1 MTESVLVSLRSAD
14 NRQGKV
20 EGTRV
25 CFSVYQCFAVMDDDS
40 RALLRRLATHLRQQ
54 PGLALWNGPLL
65 EPLLEVAPDLG
76 SAIKAVITGEEGP
89 AAGEVAGVRACSAES
104 LPAGVETVFIC
115 ATRAVERM
123 LAADALPNTIKA
135 IDAEILASI
144 AFEAIPARA
153 WTPLAKNIYPIKVP
167 RIRFSGTADMLLID
181 CPARN
186 LALMP
191 NGLGY
196 VYNALKKAGINFE
209 TFDLD
214 IVTYHRYHIR
224 RLFDECGKIVMPSG
238 REMPTDPW
246 QAENYDLWDNPEV
259 LAYLSPIVDEAAAA
273 IIKAKP
279 KVLGLSI
286 QQCNTAFSRML
297 VTQVKAA
304 LPDLV
309 LLVGG
314 FSCYNPDIGLRAFPE
329 ADYMCMGE
337 SDLTVGPLA
346 KQLVAGELP
355 KDQPGVISRFDTP
368 DRLFVPAPMQHNLDQ
383 LDFPRYE
390 WFDLSIYRN
399 YNGYQLVPVI
409 ASRGCRWSRC
419 TFCAERF
426 YWRIRS
432 AQNFVNELE
441 WLVDRGCT
449 LFMFNESDLNG
460 MPEKVIDICEEIIR
474 RDIRVRLT
482 GQLRIQKT
490 SDGPF
495 YRKLH
500 EAGFVALRFGV
511 DAFSENTLRLQKKG
525 YTVDMIRQNLKECW
539 EAGIFTE
546 VNWVI
551 GVPGETDADCDEGVD
566 LILEN
571 QKYIGRLANINPLIL
586 VNGSVYWIDPERH
599 GIRFRTSKE
608 ELYTSNPRYVPADAW
623 YSIDPYIDAQVR
635 KQRFENIVLRL
646 HESGFKVGAW
656 AERVI
661 ADVKE
666 ARDRARAGGPRK
678 PSDPVVAADEPSLI
692 EATPTHKIWLYKKRY
707 YAVPLA
713 LGEIDL
719 KNPESADSQGVLAA
733 DNETLL
739 RVELE
744 HAKSWADTRGQY
756 DAQER
761 QRIAGSLYRA
771 GSAIGDEHKAAA
783 VASRALIVKCDREFI
798 AIERDRL
805 EALRALAPVAEP
817 APSAPLQSAPP
828 SDRTARSLWP
838 SRQEPAAWKDGDTSP
853 LQNATAFASG
863 TNAPSR
869 PAPSTAPAPIQDTEF
884 VAIRAITKGAE
895 PSMLTSLHDY
905 NLVEYDGL
913 FYGLPH
919 GLAFDWEDPSAASQS
934 GVIVADS
941 AQKAMRRI
949 RERSHRRGPV
959 TTVAVAERGSGP
971 VGEVSK
977 VPKLLDTMEGYNIVS
992 YEGFVYGLP
1001 QALGP
1006 IDLTQTDAIEIEGVI
1021 RDVSRQVVEN
1031 EILDLIAARRFKGP
1045 STPTGAELLELIE
1058 DYNLVR
1064 YRGYVYGLPRSLGSI
1079 DLTTTD
1085 VTDLEGVVRD
1095 VSRQVVE
1102 NKIRELAVSRYG
1114 PAPSPQPQLLGSI
1127 ENYNIVS
1134 YEGYIYGLPQSLGT
1148 LDITRT
1154 DVSTLKGV
1162 VRDELREVVE
1172 DEIRDLVFR
1181 GQAGI
1186 GPSLRAMLKT
1196 LAAGARNHAGGDP
1209 RH

>member
-1 MTESVLVSLRSAD
+1 MTESVLVSLKSAD
-14 NRQGKV
+14 GKHGTV

-25 CFSVYQCFAVMDDDS
+25 CFSVYQCFAVMDEES
-40 RALLRRLATHLRQQ
+40 RGLLRRLADHLRQQ
-54 PGLALWNGPLL
+54 PGLALWDGPLL
-65 EPLLEVAPDLG
+65 EPLLEIAPDLRG
-76 SAIKAVITGEEGP
+76 KVRAVITAAEGP
-89 AAGEVAGVRACSAES
+89 AEGEVGGIKACSADA
-104 LPAGVETVFIC
+104 LPEGVETVFLC

-123 LAADALPNTIKA
+123 MAADALPQTVKA

-167 RIRFSGTADMLLID
+167 RIRFSGTADMLLVD

-196 VYNALKKAGINFE
+196 VHNALKKAGINFE

-224 RLFDECGKIVMPSG
+224 RLFDEGGKIVMPSG

-259 LAYLSPIVDEAAAA
+259 LAYLTPIVEEAAAA
-273 IIKAKP
+273 IVKAKP
-279 KVLGLSI
+279 KILGLSI

-297 VTQVKAA
+297 VDRVKAA
-304 LPDLV
+304 LPEVV

-314 FSCYNPDIGLRAFPE
+314 FSCYNPDIGLRSFPA
-329 ADYMCMGE
+329 ADYMCIGE
-337 SDLTVGPLA
+337 SDLTVGSLV
-346 KQLVAGELP
+346 KQLVAGKRP
-355 KDQPGVISRFDTP
+355 IDQPGVLSRYDTP

-399 YNGYQLVPVI
+399 FNGYQLVPVI

-432 AQNFVNELE
+432 APNFVNELE
-441 WLVDRGCT
+441 WLVDHGCT

-460 MPEKVIDICEEIIR
+460 MPEKVIEICDEIIR

-482 GQLRIQKT
+482 GQLRIQKS

-525 YTVDMIRQNLKECW
+525 YTVDMVRQNLKECW

-551 GVPGETDADCDEGVD
+551 GIPGETDADCEEGVN

-599 GIRFRTSKE
+599 GIRFRTSRE
-608 ELYTSNPRYVPADAW
+608 ELYTNNPRYVPADAW
-623 YSIDPYIDAQVR
+623 YSVDPYIDAQVR
-635 KQRFENIVLRL
+635 KQRFENIVIRL
-646 HESGFKVGAW
+646 HDSGFKVGPW

-666 ARDRARAGGPRK
+666 ARDRARAGGAYK
-678 PSDPVVAADEPSLI
+678 PEIVQVGDQPTLVQTL
-692 EATPTHKIWLYKKRY
+692 PTHKIWLYNKRY

-713 LGEIDL
+713 LGEVDL
-719 KNPESADSQGVLAA
+719 EDPATANLPGVFST
-733 DNETLL
+733 DDETTLL
-739 RVELE
+739 VEIE
-744 HAKSWADTRGQY
+744 HGKSWANSRGQY

-771 GSAIGDEHKAAA
+771 GSALGDERQDTAVAPRAVVVALNREYIALERDKIEALVAAPAAGVAAA
-783 VASRALIVKCDREFI
+783 LALPSRRQ
-798 AIERDRL
+798 
-805 EALRALAPVAEP
+805 
-817 APSAPLQSAPP
+817 APLYRRIAKVMLG
-828 SDRTARSLWP
+828 RENVRSIWP
-838 SRQEPAAWKDGDTSP
+838 SRHGPAAWKEGDTSS
-853 LQNATAFASG
+853 LQSATNFGSTSKASDIA
-863 TNAPSR
+863 TPS
-869 PAPSTAPAPIQDTEF
+869 PARLPVENTELF
-884 VAIRAITKGAE
+884 AIRAISKGAQ
-895 PSMLTSLHDY
+895 PAMLTTFNEYKY
-905 NLVEYDGL
+905 NLVEYDGV
-913 FYGLPH
+913 FYGLPY
-919 GLAFDWEDPSAASQS
+919 GLAYDWEDPDAASMP
-934 GVIVADS
+934 GVIVAES
-941 AQKAMRRI
+941 AQKAMRLI
-949 RERSHRRGPV
+949 RERTRTSATKKPV
-959 TTVAVAERGSGP
+959 VEAKKGSGP
-971 VGEVSK
+971 AGEISR
-977 VPKLLDTMEGYNIVS
+977 VPQLLGAIDDYNIVS

-1006 IDLTQTDAIEIEGVI
+1006 IDLTETDAIEIEGVI
-1021 RDVSRQVVEN
+1021 RDVSQQVVEN
-1031 EILDLIAARRFKGP
+1031 EI
-1045 STPTGAELLELIE
+1045 
-1058 DYNLVR
+1058 
-1064 YRGYVYGLPRSLGSI
+1064 
-1079 DLTTTD
+1079 
-1085 VTDLEGVVRD
+1085 
-1095 VSRQVVE
+1095 
-1102 NKIRELAVSRYG
+1102 
-1114 PAPSPQPQLLGSI
+1114 
-1127 ENYNIVS
+1127 
-1134 YEGYIYGLPQSLGT
+1134 
-1148 LDITRT
+1148 
-1154 DVSTLKGV
+1154 
-1162 VRDELREVVE
+1162 
-1172 DEIRDLVFR
+1172 RDL
-1181 GQAGI
+1181 QAM
-1186 GPSLRAMLKT
+1186 RRQ
-1196 LAAGARNHAGGDP
+1196 AAE
-1209 RH
+1209 

>member
-1 MTESVLVSLRSAD
+1 MTESVLVSLKSAD
-14 NRQGKV
+14 GKHGTV

-25 CFSVYQCFAVMDDDS
+25 CFSVYQCFAVTDDES
-40 RALLRRLATHLRQQ
+40 RALLRRLSDHLRDQ

-65 EPLLEVAPDLG
+65 EPLLDTAPDLR
-76 SAIKAVITGEEGP
+76 SKVLAVVTAEEGP
-89 AAGEVAGVRACSAES
+89 AEGEVGGIKTCSAEA
-104 LPAGVETVFIC
+104 LPEGVETVFVC

-123 LAADALPNTIKA
+123 MAADALPNAVKVT
-135 IDAEILASI
+135 DAEILASI

-167 RIRFSGTADMLLID
+167 RIRFTGKADFLLVD

-196 VYNALKKAGINFE
+196 VYNAVKKAGINFE

-224 RLFDECGKIVMPSG
+224 RLFDEGGKIVMPSG

-246 QAENYDLWDNPEV
+246 QAENYDLWENPEL

-273 IIKAKP
+273 IVKAKP

-286 QQCNTAFSRML
+286 QQCNTAFSHLL
-297 VTQVKAA
+297 VKQVKDA
-304 LPDLV
+304 LPDLL

-314 FSCYNPDIGLRAFPE
+314 FSCYNADIGLRAFPE
-329 ADYMCMGE
+329 ADYMCIGE
-337 SDLTVGPLA
+337 SDLTVGPLVKRLA
-346 KQLVAGELP
+346 AGERP
-355 KDQPGVISRFDTP
+355 KDLPGVVSRFDTP

-399 YNGYQLVPVI
+399 FNGYQLVPVI

-441 WLVDRGCT
+441 WLVDHGCT

-460 MPEKVIDICEEIIR
+460 MPEKVIDICDEIIR

-539 EAGIFTE
+539 DAGIFTE

-551 GVPGETDADCDEGVD
+551 GIPGETDADCEEGVN

-608 ELYTSNPRYVPADAW
+608 ELYADNPRYVPPDAW

-635 KQRFENIVLRL
+635 KQRFENIVIRL
-646 HESGFKVGAW
+646 HDSGFKVGPW

-666 ARDRARAGGPRK
+666 ARDRARSGGAYK
-678 PSDPVVAADEPSLI
+678 PEPV
-692 EATPTHKIWLYKKRY
+692 ATGDRPALVQTLPGHKVWLYKKRY

-713 LGEIDL
+713 LGEVDL
-719 KNPESADSQGVLAA
+719 DQPGTADLPGVFSADDETVL
-733 DNETLL
+733 L
-739 RVELE
+739 VELE
-744 HAKSWADTRGQY
+744 HSKSWANSRGQY

-771 GSAIGDEHKAAA
+771 GSAIGDERHETA
-783 VASRALIVKCDREFI
+783 VAPRALIVKLNGEFI
-798 AIERDRL
+798 AMEPSRL
-805 EALRALAPVAEP
+805 TAVTTAAVPQ
-817 APSAPLQSAPP
+817 SKSPLYRRIAKVMLGKE
-828 SDRTARSLWP
+828 DVRSIWP
-838 SRQEPAAWKDGDTSP
+838 SRQGPVAWTDGDTSP
-853 LQNATAFASG
+853 LHDAASMASG
-863 TNAPSR
+863 NSVRGVSAPR
-869 PAPSTAPAPIQDTEF
+869 AMPVPIQGTGF
-884 VAIRAITKGAE
+884 VALRAITKGAQ
-895 PSMLTSLHDY
+895 PSLLTAFNEYKY

-913 FYGLPH
+913 FYGLPY
-919 GLAFDWEDPSAASQS
+919 GLAYDWEDPNASSQP
-934 GVIVADS
+934 GVIVAGS
-941 AQKAMRRI
+941 AQKVARMI
-949 RERSHRRGPV
+949 RENTKTSAAKKPRV
-959 TTVAVAERGSGP
+959 VAEKGSGP
-971 VGEVSK
+971 AGEIAR
-977 VPKLLDTMEGYNIVS
+977 VPQLLGAIDDYNVVS
-992 YEGFVYGLP
+992 YEGFIYGLP

-1006 IDLTQTDAIEIEGVI
+1006 IDLTETDAIEIEGVI
-1021 RDVSRQVVEN
+1021 RDVSLQVVEN
-1031 EILDLIAARRFKGP
+1031 EI
-1045 STPTGAELLELIE
+1045 
-1058 DYNLVR
+1058 
-1064 YRGYVYGLPRSLGSI
+1064 
-1079 DLTTTD
+1079 
-1085 VTDLEGVVRD
+1085 
-1095 VSRQVVE
+1095 
-1102 NKIRELAVSRYG
+1102 
-1114 PAPSPQPQLLGSI
+1114 
-1127 ENYNIVS
+1127 
-1134 YEGYIYGLPQSLGT
+1134 
-1148 LDITRT
+1148 
-1154 DVSTLKGV
+1154 
-1162 VRDELREVVE
+1162 
-1172 DEIRDLVFR
+1172 RDL
-1181 GQAGI
+1181 QAM
-1186 GPSLRAMLKT
+1186 RRQ
-1196 LAAGARNHAGGDP
+1196 AAE
-1209 RH
+1209 

>member
-1 MTESVLVSLRSAD
+1 MTESVLVSLKSAD
-14 NRQGKV
+14 GKNGTV

-25 CFSVYQCFAVMDDDS
+25 CFSVYQCFAVMDEES
-40 RALLRRLATHLRQQ
+40 LGLLRRLADHLRQQ
-54 PGLALWNGPLL
+54 TGLALWNGPLL
-65 EPLLEVAPDLG
+65 EQLLEIAPDLR
-76 SAIKAVITGEEGP
+76 SKVRTVITAAEGP
-89 AAGEVAGVRACSAES
+89 AEGEVGGIKACSADALPES
-104 LPAGVETVFIC
+104 VETVFLC

-123 LAADALPNTIKA
+123 MAADALPQTVKA

-167 RIRFSGTADMLLID
+167 QIRFSGTADMLLVD

-196 VYNALKKAGINFE
+196 VHNALKKAGINFE

-224 RLFDECGKIVMPSG
+224 RLFDEGGKIVMPSG

-259 LAYLSPIVDEAAAA
+259 LAYLTPIVEEAAAA
-273 IIKAKP
+273 IVKAKP
-279 KVLGLSI
+279 KILGLSI

-297 VTQVKAA
+297 VDRVKAA
-304 LPDLV
+304 LPDMV
-309 LLVGG
+309 ILVGG
-314 FSCYNPDIGLRAFPE
+314 FSCYNPDIGLRAFPP
-329 ADYMCMGE
+329 ADYMCIGE
-337 SDLTVGPLA
+337 SDLTVGSLV
-346 KQLVAGELP
+346 KQLVAGKRP
-355 KDQPGVISRFDTP
+355 IDQPGVLSRHDTP

-399 YNGYQLVPVI
+399 FNGYQLVPVI

-432 AQNFVNELE
+432 APNFVNELE
-441 WLVDRGCT
+441 WLVDHGCT

-460 MPEKVIDICEEIIR
+460 MPEKVIEICDEIIR

-482 GQLRIQKT
+482 GQLRIQKS

-525 YTVDMIRQNLKECW
+525 YTVDMVRQNLKECW

-599 GIRFRTSKE
+599 GIRFRTSRE
-608 ELYTSNPRYVPADAW
+608 ELYANNPRYVPADAW
-623 YSIDPYIDAQVR
+623 YSIEPYIDAQVR

-678 PSDPVVAADEPSLI
+678 LSDLVPAAEEPALL
-692 EATPTHKIWLYKKRY
+692 ETTPTHKVWQYQTRY
-707 YAVPLA
+707 YAVPVA
-713 LGEIDL
+713 LGEVDL
-719 KNPESADSQGVLAA
+719 KNPDTAGLQGVISA
-733 DNETLL
+733 DNETML

-771 GSAIGDEHKAAA
+771 GSAIGDEHKETALAQ
-783 VASRALIVKCDREFI
+783 RALIVALNGEYI

-805 EALRALAPVAEP
+805 GTLASVAPGADPVLT
-817 APSAPLQSAPP
+817 APPRRGAPLYRRIAKVVLGRE
-828 SDRTARSLWP
+828 DIRSIWP
-838 SRQEPAAWKDGDTSP
+838 SRQEAVAWTEGETSA
-853 LQNATAFASG
+853 LQSATSFAGSARARDLQ
-863 TNAPSR
+863 TPSR
-869 PAPSTAPAPIQDTEF
+869 ARLPLPDIDVFAL
-884 VAIRAITKGAE
+884 RAITKGTQ
-895 PSMLTSLHDY
+895 PSMLTTFNDYKY

-913 FYGLPH
+913 FYGLPY
-919 GLAFDWEDPSAASQS
+919 GLEYNWEDPDASSQP
-934 GVIVADS
+934 GVIVAES
-941 AQKAMRRI
+941 AQKAMRLI
-949 RERSHRRGPV
+949 RERTQRGGPKKSR
-959 TTVAVAERGSGP
+959 AVAEKGSGP
-971 VGEVSK
+971 AGEVTK
-977 VPKLLDTMEGYNIVS
+977 VPQLLGSLEDYNLVS
-992 YEGFVYGLP
+992 YEGFIYGLP
-1001 QALGP
+1001 HALGP
-1006 IDLTQTDAIEIEGVI
+1006 IDLTETDVIEIQGVI

-1031 EILDLIAARRFKGP
+1031 EI
-1045 STPTGAELLELIE
+1045 
-1058 DYNLVR
+1058 
-1064 YRGYVYGLPRSLGSI
+1064 
-1079 DLTTTD
+1079 
-1085 VTDLEGVVRD
+1085 
-1095 VSRQVVE
+1095 
-1102 NKIRELAVSRYG
+1102 
-1114 PAPSPQPQLLGSI
+1114 
-1127 ENYNIVS
+1127 
-1134 YEGYIYGLPQSLGT
+1134 
-1148 LDITRT
+1148 
-1154 DVSTLKGV
+1154 
-1162 VRDELREVVE
+1162 
-1172 DEIRDLVFR
+1172 RDLVAMR
-1181 GQAGI
+1181 RQA
-1186 GPSLRAMLKT
+1186 AE
-1196 LAAGARNHAGGDP
+1196 
-1209 RH
+1209 

>member
-1 MTESVLVSLRSAD
+1 MTESVLVSLKSAD
-14 NRQGKV
+14 GKQGTV

-25 CFSVYQCFAVMDDDS
+25 CFSVYQCFAVVDEES
-40 RALLRRLATHLRQQ
+40 RGLVRRLADHLRKQQ
-54 PGLALWNGPLL
+54 GLAFWNGPLL
-65 EPLLEVAPDLG
+65 EPLLDAAPDLR
-76 SAIKAVITGEEGP
+76 SKVRAVIIAEEGP
-89 AAGEVAGVRACSAES
+89 AEGEVAGIKVCSADS
-104 LPAGVETVFIC
+104 LPAGVETVFVC

-123 LAADALPNTIKA
+123 LAADALPQTVEV

-167 RIRFSGTADMLLID
+167 RIRFSGTADMLLVD

-196 VYNALKKAGINFE
+196 VHNALKKAGINFE

-224 RLFDECGKIVMPSG
+224 RLFDEAGKIVMASG

-246 QAENYDLWDNPEV
+246 QAENYDLWENPEV
-259 LAYLSPIVDEAAAA
+259 LAYLTPIVDEAAAA
-273 IIKAKP
+273 IVEAKP
-279 KVLGLSI
+279 KILGLSI
-286 QQCNTAFSRML
+286 QQCNAAFSRML
-297 VTQVKAA
+297 VDRVKAA
-304 LPDLV
+304 LPEV
-309 LLVGG
+309 VILVGG
-314 FSCYNPDIGLRAFPE
+314 FSCYNPDIGLRSFPS
-329 ADYMCMGE
+329 ADYMCIGE
-337 SDLTVGPLA
+337 SDLTVGSLV
-346 KQLVAGELP
+346 KQLVAGKRP
-355 KDQPGVISRFDTP
+355 IDQPGVISRNDTP

-399 YNGYQLVPVI
+399 FNGYQLVPVI

-432 AQNFVNELE
+432 APNFVNELE
-441 WLVDRGCT
+441 WLVDHGCT

-460 MPEKVIDICEEIIR
+460 MPEKVIEICDEIIR

-482 GQLRIQKT
+482 GQLRIQKS

-525 YTVDMIRQNLKECW
+525 YTVDMVRQNLKECW
-539 EAGIFTE
+539 DAGIFTE

-551 GVPGETDADCDEGVD
+551 GIPGETDADCEEGVD

-608 ELYTSNPRYVPADAW
+608 ELYANNPRYVPADAW

-635 KQRFENIVLRL
+635 KQRFENIVFRL

-678 PSDPVVAADEPSLI
+678 PSDLVVAAEEPSLI
-692 EATPTHKIWLYKKRY
+692 EATPSHKLWLYKKRF
-707 YAVPLA
+707 YAVPLG
-713 LGEIDL
+713 LGEVDL
-719 KNPESADSQGVLAA
+719 KNSDTAGLEGVISA
-733 DNETLL
+733 DNETML

-771 GSAIGDEHKAAA
+771 GSAIGDERSETA
-783 VASRALIVKCDREFI
+783 VTPRALIIKLDGEFV
-798 AIERDRL
+798 AIEQGRL
-805 EALRALAPVAEP
+805 DEVVATVP
-817 APSAPLQSAPP
+817 APLPASPPLY
-828 SDRTARSLWP
+828 RRIARVLRGTEEIRSIWP
-838 SRQEPAAWKDGDTSP
+838 SRQEAIAWKDGDTLP
-853 LQNATAFASG
+853 LHDAISFARRNNGRDVSASG
-863 TNAPSR
+863 AMR
-869 PAPSTAPAPIQDTEF
+869 APIQDTDF
-884 VAIRAITKGAE
+884 VAVRAISKGAQ
-895 PSMLTSLHDY
+895 PSMLTTFNDYKY

-913 FYGLPH
+913 FYGIPH
-919 GLAFDWEDPSAASQS
+919 GLAYDWENPDASS
-934 GVIVADS
+934 LPGVIVAES
-941 AQKAMRRI
+941 AQKAMRLI
-949 RERSHRRGPV
+949 RERTQGGVKAPKEAPAAS
-959 TTVAVAERGSGP
+959 EKGSGP
-971 VGEVSK
+971 AGEISK
-977 VPKLLDTMEGYNIVS
+977 VPQLLGALEDYNLVS
-992 YEGFVYGLP
+992 YEGFIYGLP
-1001 QALGP
+1001 HALGS
-1006 IDLTQTDAIEIEGVI
+1006 IDLTETDVIEIQGVI

-1031 EILDLIAARRFKGP
+1031 EI
-1045 STPTGAELLELIE
+1045 
-1058 DYNLVR
+1058 
-1064 YRGYVYGLPRSLGSI
+1064 
-1079 DLTTTD
+1079 
-1085 VTDLEGVVRD
+1085 
-1095 VSRQVVE
+1095 
-1102 NKIRELAVSRYG
+1102 
-1114 PAPSPQPQLLGSI
+1114 
-1127 ENYNIVS
+1127 
-1134 YEGYIYGLPQSLGT
+1134 
-1148 LDITRT
+1148 
-1154 DVSTLKGV
+1154 
-1162 VRDELREVVE
+1162 
-1172 DEIRDLVFR
+1172 RDLVAMR
-1181 GQAGI
+1181 RQA
-1186 GPSLRAMLKT
+1186 AE
-1196 LAAGARNHAGGDP
+1196 
-1209 RH
+1209 

>member
-1 MTESVLVSLRSAD
+1 MTESVLVSLKSAD
-14 NRQGKV
+14 GKQGTV

-25 CFSVYQCFAVMDDDS
+25 CFSVHQCFAVMDEES
-40 RALLRRLATHLRQQ
+40 RALLRRLADRLRQE
-54 PGLALWNGPLL
+54 PGLALWNGALL
-65 EPLLEVAPDLG
+65 EPLLDVAPDFR
-76 SAIKAVITGEEGP
+76 SRVRAVIAAEERL
-89 AAGEVAGVRACSAES
+89 AVGEVAGFKAYSANS
-104 LPAGVETVFIC
+104 LPEGVETVFIC

-123 LAADALPNTIKA
+123 MAADALPPTIKA
-135 IDAEILASI
+135 IDAEILANI
-144 AFEAIPARA
+144 ALETIPARA

-167 RIRFSGTADMLLID
+167 SIRFSGKADVLLVD

-196 VYNALKKAGINFE
+196 VHNAMKKAGINFE

-224 RLFDECGKIVMPSG
+224 RLFDEGGKIILPSG

-246 QAENYDLWDNPEV
+246 QAENYDLWENPEL
-259 LAYLSPIVDEAAAA
+259 LAYLRPIVDEAAAA
-273 IIKAKP
+273 IINAKP

-286 QQCNTAFSRML
+286 QQCNTAFSHLL
-297 VTQVKAA
+297 VKQVKDA
-304 LPDLV
+304 LPDTL

-329 ADYMCMGE
+329 ADYMCIGE
-337 SDLTVGPLA
+337 SDLTVGPLV
-346 KQLVAGELP
+346 KRLVAGERP
-355 KDQPGVISRFDTP
+355 KDLPGVVSQFDTP

-399 YNGYQLVPVI
+399 FNGYQLVPVI

-441 WLVDRGCT
+441 WLVDHGCT

-460 MPEKVIDICEEIIR
+460 MPEKVIEICDEIIR

-525 YTVDMIRQNLKECW
+525 YTVDMVRQNLKECW

-551 GVPGETDADCDEGVD
+551 GVPGETDADCDQGVD

-599 GIRFRTSKE
+599 GIRFRTSKD
-608 ELYTSNPRYVPADAW
+608 ELYANNPRYVPADAW

-666 ARDRARAGGPRK
+666 ARDRARTGGPAE
-678 PSDPVVAADEPSLI
+678 PSDPVVAVEEPSLL
-692 EATPTHKIWLYKKRY
+692 EATPNHKVWLYKKRY

-713 LGEIDL
+713 LGEVDL
-719 KNPESADSQGVLAA
+719 KNSDTGGLEGVISA
-733 DNETLL
+733 DNETML

-744 HAKSWADTRGQY
+744 HTKSWADTRGQY

-771 GSAIGDEHKAAA
+771 GSAIGDEHKEAA
-783 VASRALIVKCDREFI
+783 VVHRALIVALNGEYI
-798 AIERDRL
+798 AIERDPL
-805 EALRALAPVAEP
+805 GALASP
-817 APSAPLQSAPP
+817 APRAAPVLTIPP
-828 SDRTARSLWP
+828 RQGGPLYRRIAKVMLGREDIRSIWP
-838 SRQEPAAWKDGDTSP
+838 SRQVPVAWKDGETSA
-853 LQNATAFASG
+853 LQRATSFASSARARDLQ
-863 TNAPSR
+863 TPNQARLPV
-869 PAPSTAPAPIQDTEF
+869 PDIDVFA
-884 VAIRAITKGAE
+884 VRAITKGTQ
-895 PSMLTSLHDY
+895 PSMLTTFNDYKY

-913 FYGLPH
+913 FYGIPY
-919 GLAFDWEDPSAASQS
+919 GLAFDWDDPNAASLP
-934 GVIVADS
+934 GVIVAES
-941 AQKAMRRI
+941 AQKVMRVI
-949 RERSHRRGPV
+949 RERTQTGARKKRVSV
-959 TTVAVAERGSGP
+959 VKKGSGP
-971 VGEVSK
+971 VAEISK
-977 VPKLLDTMEGYNIVS
+977 VPQLLGVIDDYNIMS
-992 YEGFVYGLP
+992 YEGLIYGLP

-1006 IDLTQTDAIEIEGVI
+1006 IDLTETDAIEIEGVI
-1021 RDVSRQVVEN
+1021 RDVSQQVVEN
-1031 EILDLIAARRFKGP
+1031 EI
-1045 STPTGAELLELIE
+1045 
-1058 DYNLVR
+1058 
-1064 YRGYVYGLPRSLGSI
+1064 
-1079 DLTTTD
+1079 
-1085 VTDLEGVVRD
+1085 
-1095 VSRQVVE
+1095 
-1102 NKIRELAVSRYG
+1102 
-1114 PAPSPQPQLLGSI
+1114 
-1127 ENYNIVS
+1127 
-1134 YEGYIYGLPQSLGT
+1134 
-1148 LDITRT
+1148 
-1154 DVSTLKGV
+1154 
-1162 VRDELREVVE
+1162 
-1172 DEIRDLVFR
+1172 RDLR
-1181 GQAGI
+1181 ATRRQA
-1186 GPSLRAMLKT
+1186 AE
-1196 LAAGARNHAGGDP
+1196 
-1209 RH
+1209 